1 MKMDDSRALKCVT
14 LDGDALECQR
24 EVKWMENLKS
34 VRNRMERSRYSG
46 CGSSISKGIRTDVG
60 VESSEREVS
69 CRFGRETEAQCS

>member
-1 MKMDDSRALKCVT
+1 
-14 LDGDALECQR
+14 
-24 EVKWMENLKS
+24 MENLKS